1 MKPRA
6 SLVAILALIA
16 LPMNARAIFG
26 VGDISFD
33 PTVYA
38 EIIKLYEQGKELY
51 KSAMDQLDRLDKM
64 QRTIA
69 EAHQAY
75 DRLVNVDVHKMAE
88 DLKPGKYMKY
98 ANSENRFRLMRAELS
113 NLRDGIEGDVD
124 FIRGQLSRI
133 DALETLV
140 GVQGAAAGN
149 MQAAAKDLDD
159 RRSNQI
165 TAQSTATL
173 SALAAAEAQRHQQ
186 QDMALVQERAQQQ
199 AIVLDAVKIY
209 QALGS
214 SASSTGAAVSDS
226 AASIASPNK

>member
-1 MKPRA
+1 MKPLA

-98 ANSENRFRLMRAELS
+98 ANGENRFRLMRAELS
-113 NLRDGIEGDVD
+113 NLRDGIEGDVG
-124 FIRGQLSRI
+124 FIQGQLGRI

-140 GVQGAAAGN
+140 GVQNAAAGN

-199 AIVLDAVKIY
+199 AIVLDALKIY

-214 SASSTGAAVSDS
+214 SASSTGAAASDS

>member
-113 NLRDGIEGDVD
+113 NLRDGIEGDVG
-124 FIRGQLSRI
+124 FIQGQLGRI

-140 GVQGAAAGN
+140 GVQNAAAGN

>member
-1 MKPRA
+1 MKPLA

-98 ANSENRFRLMRAELS
+98 ANGENRFRLMRAELS

-124 FIRGQLSRI
+124 FIQGQLSRI

-140 GVQGAAAGN
+140 GVQNAAAGN

-199 AIVLDAVKIY
+199 AIVLDALKIY

-214 SASSTGAAVSDS
+214 SASSTGAAASDS

>member
-98 ANSENRFRLMRAELS
+98 ANGENRFRLMRAELS
-113 NLRDGIEGDVD
+113 NLRDGIEGNVD
-124 FIRGQLSRI
+124 FIRGQLGRI

-140 GVQGAAAGN
+140 GVQDAAAGN

-199 AIVLDAVKIY
+199 AIVLDALKIY

-214 SASSTGAAVSDS
+214 SASSTGDAVSDS

>member
-1 MKPRA
+1 MKPLA

-98 ANSENRFRLMRAELS
+98 TNGENRFRLMRAELS
-113 NLRDGIEGDVD
+113 NLRDGIEGDVG
-124 FIRGQLSRI
+124 FIQGQLGRI

-140 GVQGAAAGN
+140 GVQNAAAGN

-199 AIVLDAVKIY
+199 AIVLDALKIY

-214 SASSTGAAVSDS
+214 SASSTGDAVSDS